1 MPIALSHSHNVIIAF
16 SVFDGT
22 SYIPANTMPLN
33 GANVPVASLLNAAII
48 IPFLDESQDRTAR
61 FYKM

>member
-1 MPIALSHSHNVIIAF
+1 
-16 SVFDGT
+16 
-22 SYIPANTMPLN
+22 LN

-48 IPFLDESQDRTAR
+48 IPFLGESQDRTAR